1 LPPIA
6 PRFKREAHGLAA
18 IEVHGMILSRTEIDR
33 CVADGTITISPYSAA
48 QLNPTSYSYRL
59 GDEISELSSAGST
72 AENSGAVVE
81 IGESGMLL
89 QPGRLYLSH
98 TYEVIGSRECVVTL
112 MGRPSIGRLGLFVQ
126 LSADL
131 GNIGDAHRWTL
142 ELTCVQPIMIYP
154 RMLIGELT
162 FWETS
167 GELAFY
173 SGPYTRF
180 SRPTG
185 NMRELY

>member
-1 LPPIA
+1 
-6 PRFKREAHGLAA
+6 
-18 IEVHGMILSRTEIDR
+18 MILSRTEIDR
-33 CVADGTITISPYSAA
+33 RVADGSIIISPFCAA

-59 GDEISELSSAGST
+59 GSEISELNAGDP
-72 AENSGAVVE
+72 AGEKGGAVAE
-81 IGESGMLL
+81 IGAGGMLL

-142 ELTCVQPIMIYP
+142 ELTCVQPIMIYR

-167 GELAFY
+167 GERMYY

-185 NMRELY
+185 NVRDLS

>member
-1 LPPIA
+1 
-6 PRFKREAHGLAA
+6 
-18 IEVHGMILSRTEIDR
+18 MILSRAEIDR
-33 CVADGTITISPYSAA
+33 RVAAGSITISPYCPA

-59 GDEISELSSAGST
+59 GLEISELNSADPAAGRSD
-72 AENSGAVVE
+72 AVVE
-81 IGESGMLL
+81 IDAAGMLL

-131 GNIGDAHRWTL
+131 GNVGDAHCWTL

-154 RMLIGELT
+154 RMLIGELS
-162 FWETS
+162 FWTTR
-167 GELAFY
+167 GELAYY
-173 SGPYTRF
+173 SGPYTQF

-185 NMRELY
+185 NMRELS